1 MNYQI
6 ISKQNR
12 AMLVEWQDKSN
23 NLHRSIVPS
32 DAMPEDLNE
41 LAAGIPFG
49 VTWEDYLT
57 DELANQLAHRLR
69 ERGLWT
75 YADAANNIRD
85 FRAIVQEVVA
95 ARILQAARGVK

>member
-1 MNYQI
+1 MEYKI

-12 AMLVEWQDKSN
+12 AMLVEWSDGLSN
-23 NLHRSIVPS
+23 FHRSIVPS
-32 DAMPEDLNE
+32 DAMPENLNE

-49 VTWEDYLT
+49 VNWEDYLT
-57 DELANQLAHRLR
+57 DELANRLANRLR

-85 FRAIVQEVVA
+85 FRAIVNEVVA
-95 ARILQAARGVK
+95 ASLLNAARGVK